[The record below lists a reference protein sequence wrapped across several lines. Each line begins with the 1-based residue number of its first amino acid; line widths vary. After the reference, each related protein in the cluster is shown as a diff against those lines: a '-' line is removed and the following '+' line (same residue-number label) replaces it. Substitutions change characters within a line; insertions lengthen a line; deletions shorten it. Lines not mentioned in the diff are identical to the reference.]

1 MQVSDWKATT
11 KDRLGVA
18 SRFAQ
23 TLLKRVPECVDIN
36 PVKVAFSIAK
46 VIIDINNVGYCLCI
60 LGTGW
65 LLYQEV
71 GDNKDE
77 LAQRLKDTA
86 NRLLAVERTVVSGI
100 PKAAEEAME
109 NLKSYVVLHV
119 PKGNHKE
126 NVTIQDSW
134 ERNEGVEGPRR

>member
-11 KDRLGVA
+11 KGRLGVA

-60 LGTGW
+60 LGTG
-65 LLYQEV
+65 
-71 GDNKDE
+71 
-77 LAQRLKDTA
+77 
-86 NRLLAVERTVVSGI
+86 
-100 PKAAEEAME
+100 
-109 NLKSYVVLHV
+109 
-119 PKGNHKE
+119 
-126 NVTIQDSW
+126 
-134 ERNEGVEGPRR
+134 